1 MSASATDRTIA
12 EPLLPDAQG
21 APGAR
26 PSGRRRRAGRRA
38 AFALLGLL
46 PLAGA
51 GWYADHWWSVGRFVE
66 TTDDAYVGGN
76 VTPIAPHVAGFV
88 QSILVGDN
96 QFVRAG
102 QVLVRL
108 DPADYRAALDH
119 AQAVL
124 AERQATL
131 AQLEASETV
140 LQATVRQ
147 AVADLAA
154 RRAAAVFAAEEAA
167 RYTSL
172 ARTDAGSR
180 QSEQKAFAGTQ
191 VANAAAVAAEAA
203 LAAARQQLVVL
214 GTRIAGAKAAI
225 VQAEADV
232 HTADL
237 RLGYTEIRAPID
249 GYVGDR
255 SAQAGAYVAAG
266 TNLLSVV
273 PASGLWVDA
282 NFKEDEIA
290 RMKPGDPA
298 TIVADVASGQP
309 LRGHVASLAPATGAV
324 FSVIPPQ
331 NATGNFT
338 KIVQRVPV
346 RILLDGEAATL
357 GTLRPGL
364 STTVSVNTGRRNRP
378 AS

>member
-1 MSASATDRTIA
+1 MSASATDRTVD
-12 EPLLPDAQG
+12 EPLP
-21 APGAR
+21 PGAR
-26 PSGRRRRAGRRA
+26 SSAGRQRGRQRGRRRA

-88 QSILVGDN
+88 QSILAGDN

-108 DPADYRAALDH
+108 DPADYRAALEH

-147 AVADLAA
+147 AEADLAA
-154 RRAAAVFAAEEAA
+154 KRAAAVFAAEEAS

-172 ARTDAGSR
+172 ARTAAGSR
-180 QSEQKAFAGTQ
+180 QAEQKAAAGTQ
-191 VANAAAVAAEAA
+191 MANAASIAAEAA

-255 SAQAGAYVAAG
+255 YAQAGAYVAAG
-266 TNLLSVV
+266 TNLLSIV
-273 PASGLWVDA
+273 PAHGLWVDA

-298 TIVADVASGQP
+298 TIVADVASGQA
-309 LRGHVASLAPATGAV
+309 LHGHVASLAPATGAV

-346 RILLDGEAATL
+346 RILLDGEAGTL

-364 STTVSVNTGRRNRP
+364 STTVSVNTDRRNRP
-378 AS
+378 PS